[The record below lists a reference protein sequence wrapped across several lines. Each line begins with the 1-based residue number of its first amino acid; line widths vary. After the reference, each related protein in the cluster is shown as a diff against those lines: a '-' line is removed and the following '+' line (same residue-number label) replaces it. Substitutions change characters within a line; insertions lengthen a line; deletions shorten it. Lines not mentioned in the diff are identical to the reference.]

1 MDTLF
6 MEYTISEL
14 SILNQ
19 TNEYE
24 YYGEGAVYNVLDD
37 ILTFIQRIVNDLVSF
52 GKKLKND
59 VDSLIQK
66 KEVRAKLKKLKEE
79 LKEKTD
85 EDVKKVS
92 MIDVEEFIRYYNR
105 YENKITKKI
114 NVLSRGNFKTKGK
127 MEAVILDIE
136 NDLDEMNNVL
146 QDTLEKRIVVP
157 INKAISYVE
166 DNLNGTNEVEKKFVE
181 TTHALKEISINAERV
196 IKNSSL
202 SSDEDLKKEYVAGIK
217 KVTKKISNVF
227 SKWFQKFVMSVVFF
241 FA

>member
-37 ILTFIQRIVNDLVSF
+37 IFTFIQRIVNDLVSF

-85 EDVKKVS
+85 EGVKKVS

-114 NVLSRGNFKTKGK
+114 NALSRGNFKTKGK

-136 NDLDEMNNVL
+136 NDLDEMNDVL

-166 DNLNGTNEVEKKFVE
+166 DNLNGSNEVEKKFVE
-181 TTHALKEISINAERV
+181 ATHALKEISINAERV

-202 SSDEDLKKEYVAGIK
+202 SSDEDLKKEYVGGIK